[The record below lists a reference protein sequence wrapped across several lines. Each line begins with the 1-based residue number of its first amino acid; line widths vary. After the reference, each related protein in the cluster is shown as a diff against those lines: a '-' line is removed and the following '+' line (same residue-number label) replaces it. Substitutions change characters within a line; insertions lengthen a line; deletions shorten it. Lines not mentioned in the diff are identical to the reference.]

1 MEGENELQRIKIERE
16 GSSYID
22 VNNILK
28 GSWGGYKECYGL
40 DSNGKVLRGVYY
52 NSYYR
57 YVPINDFGF
66 FYGRFDCRKYDG
78 VIKLP
83 CYEFYLCNRNGRYGL
98 LDSDGNIILHTAYKN
113 IFPYYWGW
121 YPGYGMRY
129 FSLFDDNISN
139 TWNEKYKDNVFLI
152 VTTETGKFTYNLI
165 TRIESKVYDNIFI
178 SGWNH
183 PQIMYKHEDKYGVM
197 DIEGKQLLK
206 PEYDYDNITYKLYQ
220 TYKDIQWEIWL
231 ENGLLYGRIPINL
244 YDRCFRVK
252 IDMSMECFYITE
264 RGKKYGLL
272 STWKNKVIEPSF
284 DEVILRKPKGT
295 FFAYQHPKITINR
308 KIDDKYVGNSIVFVI
323 TRRGSKYWLYNAYK
337 GDCLLEE
344 CDNITYQE
352 GKNDYHDAPCVMFKK
367 GDIKGYVLISGDII
381 DNQQYDEITI
391 SRNKI
396 YVSKNGKHGI
406 LDITGNA
413 YVPCNYE
420 LIIEKGRNKFIG
432 VNDGQEDVYDY
443 SDSYHND
450 YSIHE
455 PQSFSRYAGTYAQ
468 DEMGWSDDDIDTVLD
483 GEPDAYW
490 NID

>member
-1 MEGENELQRIKIERE
+1 M
-16 GSSYID
+16 
-22 VNNILK
+22 
-28 GSWGGYKECYGL
+28 
-40 DSNGKVLRGVYY
+40 
-52 NSYYR
+52 
-57 YVPINDFGF
+57 
-66 FYGRFDCRKYDG
+66 RF
-78 VIKLP
+78 
-83 CYEFYLCNRNGRYGL
+83 
-98 LDSDGNIILHTAYKN
+98 
-113 IFPYYWGW
+113 
-121 YPGYGMRY
+121 
-129 FSLFDDNISN
+129 
-139 TWNEKYKDNVFLI
+139 
-152 VTTETGKFTYNLI
+152 VTTETGKFIYNLI
-165 TRIESKVYDNIFI
+165 TKIESEVYDDIFI
-178 SGWNH
+178 SGKNH
-183 PQIMYKHEDKYGVM
+183 PQIMYKYGNKYGVV

-231 ENGLLYGRIPINL
+231 DNGLLYGKIPINL

-252 IDMSMECFYITE
+252 IDMSTQCFYITE

-295 FFAYQHPKITINR
+295 FFAYQHPKIIINR
-308 KIDDKYVGNSIVFVI
+308 EIDDKYVGNSILFVI

-406 LDITGNA
+406 LYITGNA

-420 LIIEKGRNKFIG
+420 LIIEKGRNKI
-432 VNDGQEDVYDY
+432 
-443 SDSYHND
+443 S
-450 YSIHE
+450 
-455 PQSFSRYAGTYAQ
+455 
-468 DEMGWSDDDIDTVLD
+468 
-483 GEPDAYW
+483 
-490 NID
+490 